1 MALSLSFYSR
11 PTLDVLTDIIGMV
24 LVHRSEQGTTSG
36 VIVEAEAYGGADDP
50 ASCGSR
56 GRTKKSALL
65 YGEPGIAFV
74 YVCYGVHFLLNVV
87 TEEKDFPAAIL
98 IRAVE
103 PLSGIPLMKK
113 RRGTQTLLNLCSGPA
128 KLCQAFG
135 IDLSL
140 NGLTVYSQRSPLIL
154 KTGDKTGIELAWSPR
169 IGIREGKER
178 LWRASIKGSPYVSV
192 KSL

>member
-1 MALSLSFYSR
+1 
-11 PTLDVLTDIIGMV
+11 MV

-36 VIVEAEAYGGADDP
+36 VIVEAEAYRGEDDP
-50 ASCGSR
+50 ASFASR

-113 RRGTQTLLNLCSGPA
+113 RRGTQDMLNLCTGPA

-140 NGLTVYSQRSPLIL
+140 NGLSVYSQRSPLLL
-154 KTGDKTGIELAWSPR
+154 KKGDKTGIELAWSPR
-169 IGIREGKER
+169 IGIQEGKER